1 MAKDIHE
8 NGNRKKVEVAI
19 LRSDKVEFKP
29 KSAIRSKESHCIIR
43 KGQSKK
49 RI

>member
-1 MAKDIHE
+1 MEKDIHE

-29 KSAIRSKESHCIIR
+29 KSAIRSKESRIIR